1 MNGPDEK
8 QQIAEVVSQLEQRF
22 PAFSTQEIEIIV
34 AEQVALLDGN
44 PIRDYVPRLVEHGAR
59 VVDLSD
65 VDQDVGQGD
74 EREVEAGPV
83 ADHPAPADL
92 ERVRSILH
100 EVGEAAAMARQ
111 SQAVPHGPLRVI
123 APLAFASHQLARRL
137 PRFVALQLTM
147 PLLTFVADLGDTGSG
162 GHRRTGL

>member
-59 VVDLSD
+59 ARL
-65 VDQDVGQGD
+65 
-74 EREVEAGPV
+74 R
-83 ADHPAPADL
+83 
-92 ERVRSILH
+92 
-100 EVGEAAAMARQ
+100 EAA
-111 SQAVPHGPLRVI
+111 
-123 APLAFASHQLARRL
+123 
-137 PRFVALQLTM
+137 
-147 PLLTFVADLGDTGSG
+147 GS
-162 GHRRTGL
+162 